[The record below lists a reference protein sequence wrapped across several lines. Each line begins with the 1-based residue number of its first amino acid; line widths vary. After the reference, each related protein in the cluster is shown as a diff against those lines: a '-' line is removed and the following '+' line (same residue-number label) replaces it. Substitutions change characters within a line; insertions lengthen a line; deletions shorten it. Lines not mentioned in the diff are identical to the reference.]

1 MARMEIHS
9 YQEPLFLEKTK
20 NYLVAAQ
27 ASNTALLPAFLIPI
41 NRSRIKHTCAR
52 KKPQTHYVRT
62 SSRYVGPSDGWACCR
77 CQLIWAWDGVGG
89 WGGGSS
95 FLPPLYIQF
104 WRVGHIQHRGFL
116 RGGTA
121 SVWEQGSKKGLKKNK
136 INKLSCKTISN
147 LKLVDPYKWESCK
160 NSTCFKKRP
169 IWTCWKSL

>member
-1 MARMEIHS
+1 MDTS
-9 YQEPLFLEKTK
+9 VL
-20 NYLVAAQ
+20 
-27 ASNTALLPAFLIPI
+27 NTNMSAKICRLKISPPRCCPSVKHCFLIPI

-62 SSRYVGPSDGWACCR
+62 SSRYVGPSDGWACWR

-89 WGGGSS
+89 WGRGDLS

-121 SVWEQGSKKGLKKNK
+121 SVWEQGWKKGLKKTK
-136 INKLSCKTISN
+136 INNLSWEHRAGPGAILMRKLQKIR
-147 LKLVDPYKWESCK
+147 
-160 NSTCFKKRP
+160 FF
-169 IWTCWKSL
+169 